1 MRLRIDF
8 SYDGTDFSGWAKQPG
23 LHTVQ
28 GSLDAALATILRLDT
43 IQSTVAGRT
52 DAGVHATGQT
62 AHIDVDDSVKPERLQ
77 RQLNSILTSGAIHV
91 HRVTVAPPGFDARYS
106 PMFRRYEYRVSD
118 AVGNRDP
125 RTRHFTFWVDEHL
138 DIDLMNT
145 AAASILGLHDW
156 TTYCKPRSRATRA
169 TRVRELQIFRWRRD
183 SDGTLVAELQ
193 ADAFC
198 HNMVRN
204 LVGMC
209 IAVGRGKL
217 SVGDAV
223 TLREER
229 TRTSAFIVFP
239 PHGLTLV
246 AVGYPADD
254 KVGERAELARSRR
267 EPV

>member
-8 SYDGTDFSGWAKQPG
+8 SYDGTDFAGWAKQPG

-28 GSLDAALATILRLDT
+28 GTLDGALATILRMDT

-52 DAGVHATGQT
+52 DAGVHAIGQT
-62 AHIDVDDSVKPERLQ
+62 AHVDVDDAVKPERLI
-77 RQLNSILTSGAIHV
+77 RQLNSILASEPIHV
-91 HRVTVAPPGFDARYS
+91 HRVMVAPPGFDARYS

-125 RTRHFTFWVDEHL
+125 RTRNFTLWIDDHL
-138 DIDLMNT
+138 DIDLMNE
-145 AAASILGLHDW
+145 AATSLRGLHDW
-156 TTYCKPRSRATRA
+156 TTYCKPRPGA
-169 TRVRELQIFRWRRD
+169 TRVRELQIFRWRREN
-183 SDGTLVAELQ
+183 DGTLVAEVQ

-198 HNMVRN
+198 HSMVRN
-204 LVGMC
+204 LVGVC

-217 SVGDAV
+217 TVSDAV
-223 TLREER
+223 RLREER
-229 TRTSAFIVFP
+229 TRTSAFIVIP

-246 AVGYPADD
+246 EVGYPADD
-254 KVGERAELARSRR
+254 EVGNRAELSRTRR